1 MVFHQYVA
9 YHTELSHATSCFRF
23 VMLDKI
29 VWLAMVWTLL
39 IVKAIGYPVQRGYL
53 GFRISAANLP
63 RCRPFTALRTATG
76 STSLDGGNDEGYRPF
91 TALRSTA
98 GNDEDEGVGE
108 EDEDD
113 EEQTSEMTGKEGS
126 LRLKVR
132 QHVNPLASRYQVPVA
147 LSADWLEQTFPS
159 PKHPIIVD
167 VGCAKGTWALKYA
180 RSNPLKNVL
189 GLEIRRPVVELALR
203 RKQVWQLSNCH
214 FLATNANVDIK
225 RILKD
230 ISTAE
235 AQVEMITIH
244 HPDPH
249 FKKKHKKRQV
259 VNDEFV
265 ALLAEQL
272 PKGVSLFVQSDVLE
286 CAKDMV
292 DTISQNAA
300 FSVADG
306 FSKENLDGNPAPSNS
321 HPATE
326 REIATKNKGLPVF
339 RCLFRRI

>member
-1 MVFHQYVA
+1 
-9 YHTELSHATSCFRF
+9 
-23 VMLDKI
+23 MLDKI
-29 VWLAMVWTLL
+29 VLLAMACTLIAAIRFPRAQIKWT
-39 IVKAIGYPVQRGYL
+39 
-53 GFRISAANLP
+53 AAKLP
-63 RCRPFTALRTATG
+63 RCTALKTAAG
-76 STSLDGGNDEGYRPF
+76 PTSLDESHSEDVNEG
-91 TALRSTA
+91 
-98 GNDEDEGVGE
+98 ED
-108 EDEDD
+108 DEDD
-113 EEQTSEMTGKEGS
+113 EELTPKEEGS

-132 QHVNPLASRYQVPVA
+132 QHVNPLASRYQVPVV

-203 RKQVWQLSNCH
+203 RKYVWQLPNCH

-230 ISTAE
+230 ISACE
-235 AQVEMITIH
+235 AQVEMVTVH

-249 FKKKHKKRQV
+249 FKNKQKKRKV

-265 ALLAEQL
+265 AQLAEFL
-272 PKGVSLFVQSDVLE
+272 PTGVALFVQSDVLE

-306 FSKENLDGNPAPSNS
+306 FSKENLEANPSPSAS

-326 REIATKNKGLPVF
+326 REIATKNKGLPVY